1 MKKDEAETAWNDMLM
16 SLAAAKDPRGKRSG
30 AGDLVN
36 ALVFASRVTAH
47 KHPKWI
53 DAQTAVS
60 ELVEKIADLTS
71 LPRKATA
78 RDVSEVVDYI
88 VMIAELHELPALPE
102 RSAA

>member
-1 MKKDEAETAWNDMLM
+1 MDEKKAEKAWTDMLI
-16 SLAAAKDPRGKRSG
+16 SLAAARSPRGDRSG

-36 ALVFASRVTAH
+36 ALVFASRVTAY

-60 ELVEKIADLTS
+60 ELVEQIAHLTS

-78 RDVSEVVDYI
+78 NDVAEIVAYI
-88 VMIAELHELPALPE
+88 VQIAKLPELPALPE
-102 RSAA
+102 RPAA